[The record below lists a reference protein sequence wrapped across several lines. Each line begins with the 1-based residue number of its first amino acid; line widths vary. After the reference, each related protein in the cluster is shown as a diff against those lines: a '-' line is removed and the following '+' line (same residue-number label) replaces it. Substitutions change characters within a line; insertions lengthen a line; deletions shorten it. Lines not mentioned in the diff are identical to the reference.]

1 MNIIS
6 GPGKRVKV
14 TEEIRKSKIIFCSI
28 KVNLSIYLQ
37 FNIMFLKMI
46 ERLEKEL
53 LPLREQL
60 KHHPIYKS
68 INSVEDIRSFME
80 NHVFAVWDF
89 MSLLK
94 QLQNLLSY
102 NKIPWRPSGY
112 PKASRLINEI
122 VWGEESDLN
131 RKGIPMSHFEMYI
144 EAMNTIGASTKNIDE
159 VIAAIDDGKNI
170 SSVLNEASL
179 SPHIKNFLEF
189 TFQVVY
195 SNKPHLI
202 AAVFTFGRED
212 LIPDMFIE
220 IIKNLK
226 MAKDDDIADLIYYF
240 ERHVEV
246 DSGEHGPMAL
256 EMIQHL
262 CGKDTKKWDEALIF
276 SKKALELRIK
286 FWDGILA
293 FLENRQPLI
302 PIK

>member
-1 MNIIS
+1 M
-6 GPGKRVKV
+6 
-14 TEEIRKSKIIFCSI
+14 
-28 KVNLSIYLQ
+28 L
-37 FNIMFLKMI
+37 LKMI
-46 ERLEKEL
+46 DRLEQEL

-60 KHHPIYKS
+60 KQHPVYKS
-68 INSVEDIRSFME
+68 INSLEDIRYFME

-102 NKIPWRPSGY
+102 NNIPWRPSGY

-144 EAMNTIGASTKNIDE
+144 EAMNSLGASTKNIDE
-159 VIAAIDDGKNI
+159 IIAAIDAGDSITNI
-170 SSVLNEASL
+170 LNKASL
-179 SPHIKNFLEF
+179 PPHIKNFLEF

-195 SNKPHLI
+195 SNKAHLI

-226 MAKDDDIADLIYYF
+226 MAKGDDLADLIYYF

-246 DSGEHGPMAL
+246 DSGEHGPMAI
-256 EMIQHL
+256 EMIQNL
-262 CGKDTKKWDEALIF
+262 CGEDSEKWNEVLIF

-286 FWDGILA
+286 FWDGILS
-293 FLENRQPLI
+293 FLEKKQPLI
-302 PIK
+302 PIKQL